1 MILFY
6 KIIYIYTHTAAP
18 YDSKKIQHVKKVA
31 YMCIVSFDFIVII
44 ATVSY
49 FIAKKLRNI
58 KYFSLHNIKLLIFLS
73 CNCLSKET
81 EFQMNEF

>member
-1 MILFY
+1 MIFFY

-31 YMCIVSFDFIVII
+31 YMRIVSFDFIVII

-49 FIAKKLRNI
+49 FIAKKI
-58 KYFSLHNIKLLIFLS
+58 AEYQIFFSP
-73 CNCLSKET
+73 
-81 EFQMNEF
+81 